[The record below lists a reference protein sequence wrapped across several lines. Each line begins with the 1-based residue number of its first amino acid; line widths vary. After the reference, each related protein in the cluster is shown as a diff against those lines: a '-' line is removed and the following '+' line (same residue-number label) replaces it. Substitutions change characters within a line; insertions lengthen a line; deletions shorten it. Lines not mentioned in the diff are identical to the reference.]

1 MAGKTIRY
9 YNLTGGLNTIQGL
22 GTINQTPNK
31 TEATE
36 MTNVEFYQYS
46 GLTTMQGNT
55 LFGNQLLNDS
65 GLPDRVI
72 LGYEYIYGNERY
84 LLIGTKSGKV
94 YEYNPKTD
102 VYDLIFNF
110 YTSTT
115 RMSMCGFNNGV
126 IISNG
131 VDDLVWYRKDYA
143 KESAETYK
151 DYTVSTTANSAT
163 ITGSDDCLFETWLSK
178 GDGVII
184 NGHTYYVDEVV
195 SDTEFTVDP
204 DLPNSDPSSDD
215 NIPTETLTDVA
226 WSLAD
231 TAYCNA
237 VYQAYN
243 STDGTSTTEKYPV
256 RGLALNSY
264 EGRIFVGSNDGV
276 LYYSSLGLIH
286 NWTLDTS
293 GSATGGDAGAIPSFY
308 EDNSDFVALGIWDK
322 YLVLHKREKSYLL
335 NGTDSDTSNWS
346 IEPYSN
352 YTCDSQQSFVNIN
365 NGYYVY
371 SRVSQ
376 GIFPMLQRTIY
387 NSVYQGK
394 ELSLK
399 IHDSFKYL
407 NTGLLDEIYATS
419 HPYKQYIMFY
429 MPLKTGLGSNDCF
442 IYDYK
447 VGGWLHRHVPQEVTA
462 AFQYNN
468 EVFIGTEDG
477 TVLKE
482 FNSTSFYNVNDP
494 SNPYPVEFNWKSP
507 WFTFGGGTNWTTLE
521 EMRVKIAEEN
531 TSNFY
536 INTYNDGGVKRSTRH
551 VTNNQTNAT
560 GLIWD
565 VGYNEADM
573 TYKDQF
579 PEKITSYELLGSD
592 GNTYY
597 ATDLN
602 VLTSVGG
609 KLYLDKECTQFYCYS
624 QTLIYVTA
632 GTASDYTYKVDLI
645 KPSYAYYK
653 KGTTYKAYAATDD
666 SGWIAWIKNDTYNVA
681 YTNIKKTT
689 TTSKEVTYYCFGVYD
704 GRGYTRVQEYSS
716 VGYSLLYIGERIWIN
731 KEDYDNYSTTTGRS
745 LRARVQI
752 SDSEITDT
760 VSGDHL
766 MVLQAS
772 RILTGNKVTIK
783 VYVNSNQVLK
793 PVEIIQEENVT
804 FKKGDFNFPYSTLI
818 IGGDPGHTNPQV
830 QDRYSS
836 EDITEDVEKTSYVSN
851 GSTTAPGNGLSFS
864 ITARDEDNDTITVN
878 GKVLTRDSSY
888 DSGSYVDTVY
898 YNPDDTLSVGD
909 KVYTK
914 SNMTGSTKTIS
925 SVDDDDTYTCSDG
938 TVIYRYEDGDT
949 EYTATSYF
957 KSTTVTYTQTGNT
970 FEIDNPDYY
979 PYPTD
984 GLDSNITDTKWD
996 LNKWVKSMQVTK
1008 RFPVGGVYF
1017 QTIQL
1022 EFKGE
1027 TINNNMTIYGFE
1039 LDGIQLT
1046 ETPY

>member
-36 MTNVEFYQYS
+36 MTNIEFYQYS

-72 LGYEYIYGNERY
+72 LGYEYIYSNERY

-94 YEYNPKTD
+94 YEYNSKTD

-131 VDDLVWYRKDYA
+131 IDDLVWYRKDYA

-204 DLPNSDPSSDD
+204 DLPNPNLSSDD

-243 STDGTSTTEKYPV
+243 STDGTASTEKYPV

-293 GSATGGDAGAIPSFY
+293 GTATGGDAGAIPSFY

-352 YTCDSQQSFVNIN
+352 YTCDSQQSFININ

-376 GIFPMLQRTIY
+376 GIFPMLQRTVY

-407 NTGLLDEIYATS
+407 NTGLLNEIYITS

-536 INTYNDGGVKRSTRH
+536 INTYNDGGIKRSTRH

-624 QTLIYVTA
+624 QTLIYVA
-632 GTASDYTYKVDLI
+632 EGTSSDYNYKVDLI

-653 KGTTYKAYAATDD
+653 KGTTYKAYAATDG

-681 YTNIKKTT
+681 YTNIKKITKTEGDKYYAFAGAKGGNSKVADTSLIYWTT
-689 TTSKEVTYYCFGVYD
+689 NLSYIDGTTVPPNNTPIYIKLADGSFTNVYNNFYYKFGVAAEGIAYAHAVGGTIESSTAVIVGVRYSIASNEFTTSLYQRVTEYD
-704 GRGYTRVQEYSS
+704 YQ
-716 VGYSLLYIGERIWIN
+716 
-731 KEDYDNYSTTTGRS
+731 K
-745 LRARVQI
+745 
-752 SDSEITDT
+752 T
-760 VSGDHL
+760 V
-766 MVLQAS
+766 
-772 RILTGNKVTIK
+772 
-783 VYVNSNQVLK
+783 
-793 PVEIIQEENVT
+793 
-804 FKKGDFNFPYSTLI
+804 
-818 IGGDPGHTNPQV
+818 
-830 QDRYSS
+830 
-836 EDITEDVEKTSYVSN
+836 TEYVSN
-851 GSTTAPGNGLSFS
+851 GSTTAPGDGLSFS
-864 ITARDEDNDTITVN
+864 IIARDEDNDTITVN

-888 DSGSYVDTVY
+888 DSGSYVDVVY

-949 EYTATSYF
+949 EYTVTNYF
-957 KSTTVTYTQTGNT
+957 KQSNVTYTQTGNT

-979 PYPTD
+979 PYPTA

-1017 QTIQL
+1017 QTIQF

-1027 TINNNMTIYGFE
+1027 TINNNITIYGFE